1 MDPVVYDLRGALT
14 DGFEVAAVVTDAGEL
29 SEFTF
34 DTASSYLTLL
44 KPATF
49 YYALCMDTAGQLAYL
64 YMGPKEV
71 AGSSE
76 PFIQELTPLPSAAA
90 QGLKTTGKG
99 YLISLASGVVIFAAI
114 AATDDGSGFA
124 VFLGFVTGLLVAS
137 VGLIVSVAAGLVK
150 GATVA
155 VKNRSEIQRREAQRN
170 ASTPSSTQFVV
181 EPVDELLVPAEFDDA
196 LYISGG
202 ILIEIEGAVFAVFFD
217 DVKNALVV
225 ASNAPAPLLLHFVA
239 FPR

>member
-1 MDPVVYDLRGALT
+1 MKHLIRLAFLALLASPFSLSAERSIMDPVVYDLRGALT

-124 VFLGFVTGLLVAS
+124 VILGFVTGLLVAS

-155 VKNRSEIQRREAQRN
+155 VKNRSEIQQREARRN
-170 ASTPSSTQFVV
+170 SSSRSSTTQFVV
-181 EPVDELLVPAEFDDA
+181 EPVDELLVPAEFTTA
-196 LYISGG
+196 LKLAAG
-202 ILIEIEGAVFAVFFD
+202 
-217 DVKNALVV
+217 
-225 ASNAPAPLLLHFVA
+225 
-239 FPR
+239 R

>member
-1 MDPVVYDLRGALT
+1 MKHLIRLAFLILLASPFSLSAERSIMDPVVYDLRGALT

-64 YMGPKEV
+64 YMGTKEV

-76 PFIQELTPLPSAAA
+76 QFIQELTPLPSAAA

-124 VFLGFVTGLLVAS
+124 VILGFVTGLLVAS

-155 VKNRSEIQRREAQRN
+155 VKNRSEIQQRETQRN

-181 EPVDELLVPAEFDDA
+181 EPVDELLVPAEFA
-196 LYISGG
+196 TVLKLAAG
-202 ILIEIEGAVFAVFFD
+202 
-217 DVKNALVV
+217 
-225 ASNAPAPLLLHFVA
+225 
-239 FPR
+239 R

>member
-1 MDPVVYDLRGALT
+1 MKHLIRLAFLALLASPFSLSAERSIMDPVVYDLRGALT

-71 AGSSE
+71 AGSNE

-99 YLISLASGVVIFAAI
+99 YLISLASGVVVRDQLQFEYGG
-114 AATDDGSGFA
+114 DSGQ
-124 VFLGFVTGLLVAS
+124 G
-137 VGLIVSVAAGLVK
+137 VG
-150 GATVA
+150 
-155 VKNRSEIQRREAQRN
+155 IQRYKGLGEMNAEQLWETTMNPEERILKQVTIDDSAEADRVFSMLMGDEVPPRRDFIERN
-170 ASTPSSTQFVV
+170 AKY
-181 EPVDELLVPAEFDDA
+181 AKIDA
-196 LYISGG
+196 
-202 ILIEIEGAVFAVFFD
+202 
-217 DVKNALVV
+217 
-225 ASNAPAPLLLHFVA
+225 
-239 FPR
+239 

>member
-1 MDPVVYDLRGALT
+1 MKHLIRLAFLILLASPFSLSAERSIMDPVVYDLRGALT

-76 PFIQELTPLPSAAA
+76 PFIQELTPLPSAAT

-124 VFLGFVTGLLVAS
+124 VILGFVTGLLVAS

-170 ASTPSSTQFVV
+170 ASTPSNTQFVV
-181 EPVDELLVPAEFDDA
+181 EPVDELLVPAEFTTA
-196 LYISGG
+196 LK
-202 ILIEIEGAVFAVFFD
+202 LAVG
-217 DVKNALVV
+217 
-225 ASNAPAPLLLHFVA
+225 
-239 FPR
+239 R

>member
-1 MDPVVYDLRGALT
+1 MKHLIRLAFLALLASPFSLSAERSIMDPVVYDLRGALT

-99 YLISLASGVVIFAAI
+99 YLISLASGVVVFAAI

-155 VKNRSEIQRREAQRN
+155 VKNRSEIQQREARRN
-170 ASTPSSTQFVV
+170 SSSRSSTTQFVV
-181 EPVDELLVPAEFDDA
+181 EPVDELLVPAEFTTA
-196 LYISGG
+196 LK
-202 ILIEIEGAVFAVFFD
+202 LAVG
-217 DVKNALVV
+217 
-225 ASNAPAPLLLHFVA
+225 
-239 FPR
+239 R

>member
-1 MDPVVYDLRGALT
+1 MKHLIRLAFLILLASPFSLSAERSIMDPVVYDLRGALT

-71 AGSSE
+71 AGSNE

-124 VFLGFVTGLLVAS
+124 VILGFVTGLLVAS

-181 EPVDELLVPAEFDDA
+181 EPVDELLVPAEFA
-196 LYISGG
+196 TVLKLAAG
-202 ILIEIEGAVFAVFFD
+202 
-217 DVKNALVV
+217 
-225 ASNAPAPLLLHFVA
+225 
-239 FPR
+239 R

>member
-124 VFLGFVTGLLVAS
+124 VILGFVTGLLVAS

-170 ASTPSSTQFVV
+170 TSTPSSTQFVV
-181 EPVDELLVPAEFDDA
+181 EPVDELLVPAEFA
-196 LYISGG
+196 TVLKLAAG
-202 ILIEIEGAVFAVFFD
+202 
-217 DVKNALVV
+217 
-225 ASNAPAPLLLHFVA
+225 
-239 FPR
+239 R

>member
-1 MDPVVYDLRGALT
+1 MKHLIRLAFLALLASPFSLSAERSIMDPVVYDLRGALT

-71 AGSSE
+71 AGSNE

-170 ASTPSSTQFVV
+170 ASTPSNTQFVV
-181 EPVDELLVPAEFDDA
+181 EPVDELLVPAEFA
-196 LYISGG
+196 TVLKLAAG
-202 ILIEIEGAVFAVFFD
+202 
-217 DVKNALVV
+217 
-225 ASNAPAPLLLHFVA
+225 
-239 FPR
+239 R

>member
-1 MDPVVYDLRGALT
+1 MKHLIRLAFLALLASPFSLSAERSIMDPVVYDLRGALT

-71 AGSSE
+71 AGSNE

-99 YLISLASGVVIFAAI
+99 YLISLASGVVVFAAI

-170 ASTPSSTQFVV
+170 ASTPSNTQFVV
-181 EPVDELLVPAEFDDA
+181 EPVDELLVPAEFA
-196 LYISGG
+196 TVLKLAAG
-202 ILIEIEGAVFAVFFD
+202 
-217 DVKNALVV
+217 
-225 ASNAPAPLLLHFVA
+225 
-239 FPR
+239 R

>member
-1 MDPVVYDLRGALT
+1 MKHLIRLAFLALLASPFSLSAERSIMDPVVYDLRGALT

-71 AGSSE
+71 AGSNE

-99 YLISLASGVVIFAAI
+99 YLISLASGVVVFAAI

-124 VFLGFVTGLLVAS
+124 VLLGFALGLLTAS
-137 VGLIVSVAAGLVK
+137 VGIVVSMAAGLVK

-155 VKNRSEIQRREAQRN
+155 VQNRSEIQRREAQRN
-170 ASTPSSTQFVV
+170 VSTPSSTQFVV
-181 EPVDELLVPAEFDDA
+181 EPVDEQLVPAEFA
-196 LYISGG
+196 TVLKLAAG
-202 ILIEIEGAVFAVFFD
+202 
-217 DVKNALVV
+217 
-225 ASNAPAPLLLHFVA
+225 
-239 FPR
+239 R

>member
-1 MDPVVYDLRGALT
+1 MKHLIRLAFLALLASPFSLSAERSIMDAVVYDLRGALT
-14 DGFEVAAVVTDAGEL
+14 DGYEVAAVVTDAGEL

-71 AGSSE
+71 AVSNE

-99 YLISLASGVVIFAAI
+99 YLISLASGVVVFAAF
-114 AATDDGSGFA
+114 AAADDGDGFA
-124 VFLGFVTGLLVAS
+124 VLLGFALGLLTAS
-137 VGLIVSVAAGLVK
+137 VGIVVSMAAGLFK
-150 GATVA
+150 GAKVA
-155 VKNRSEIQRREAQRN
+155 VQNRSEIRQREVRRN
-170 ASTPSSTQFVV
+170 SSSRSSNTQFVV
-181 EPVDELLVPAEFDDA
+181 EPVDELLVPAEFTTA
-196 LYISGG
+196 LQLAAG
-202 ILIEIEGAVFAVFFD
+202 
-217 DVKNALVV
+217 
-225 ASNAPAPLLLHFVA
+225 
-239 FPR
+239 R

>member
-1 MDPVVYDLRGALT
+1 MDAVVYDLRGALT

-71 AGSSE
+71 AGSNE

-99 YLISLASGVVIFAAI
+99 YLISLASGVVVFAAI

-155 VKNRSEIQRREAQRN
+155 VQNRSEIQRREAQRN
-170 ASTPSSTQFVV
+170 VSTPSSTQFVV
-181 EPVDELLVPAEFDDA
+181 EPVDELLVPAEFA
-196 LYISGG
+196 TVLKLAAG
-202 ILIEIEGAVFAVFFD
+202 
-217 DVKNALVV
+217 
-225 ASNAPAPLLLHFVA
+225 
-239 FPR
+239 R

>member
-1 MDPVVYDLRGALT
+1 MKHLIRLAFLILLASPFSLSAERSIMDPVVYDLRGALT

-124 VFLGFVTGLLVAS
+124 VILGFVTGLLVAS
-137 VGLIVSVAAGLVK
+137 VGLIVSVATGLVK

-181 EPVDELLVPAEFDDA
+181 EPVDELLVPAEFA
-196 LYISGG
+196 TVLKLAAG
-202 ILIEIEGAVFAVFFD
+202 
-217 DVKNALVV
+217 
-225 ASNAPAPLLLHFVA
+225 
-239 FPR
+239 R